1 MKTGA
6 LLPTKGLVL
15 RDGLTLSV
23 ETSILIRTVLDAVH
37 EVRWPRV
44 FFQRAEEDTTPE
56 PVLRGLLSYCL
67 VKGICGAHEIEAAV
81 ADDPGAEYLAANYR
95 PKWQTIHEFRRRNL
109 NGLKDALAVVI
120 CRCQGEPLLADAFAL
135 PLIETA
141 LDCLTE
147 ANRRLFRAIKADSM
161 VLDW

>member
-1 MKTGA
+1 MKTRV

-15 RDGLTLSV
+15 RDGLELSA
-23 ETSILIRTVLDAVH
+23 EASILIRTVLDAVH
-37 EVRWPRV
+37 EVCWPRV
-44 FFQRAEEDTTPE
+44 FFQRAEEDGTPE
-56 PVLRGLLSYCL
+56 PVLRSLLTYCL
-67 VKGICGAHEIEAAV
+67 AKGTCGAQEIEAAL

-120 CRCQGEPLLADAFAL
+120 CRCQGQPLLAETCAL
-135 PLIETA
+135 PSLATA
-141 LDCLTE
+141 LDCITE